1 MEIRFDNKTAVLTGA
16 SRGLG
21 RAIAMLLAENG
32 ADVVIGDVLDE
43 VGAAT
48 CQEIREKTGRQ
59 ASYVHVDV
67 RDPDQV
73 KEMFDTVPVV
83 DLVMHGA
90 GVTVPENL
98 IDASDAAIKRLFDI
112 NILGSSNV
120 VRAALN
126 KMLPRESGKIV
137 LISSV
142 AGRYID
148 KTVTHYR
155 MSKAAMLSLTMSA
168 ASFAASHNINVNAVC
183 PGIVRTDMWEQLLDE
198 KMKSMN
204 LSREEAWKAM
214 VGNLV
219 PMGRPQ
225 TQEDI
230 AATVAFLLS
239 NYADNITGQALNVD
253 GGQCMQI

>member
-1 MEIRFDNKTAVLTGA
+1 MEIRFDGKTAVLTGA
-16 SRGLG
+16 ARGLG

-43 VGAAT
+43 AGQQT
-48 CQEIREKTGRQ
+48 CEEIREKTGRQ
-59 ASYVHVDV
+59 ASYLHVDV
-67 RDPDQV
+67 RDSEQV
-73 KEMFDTVPVV
+73 QALFDSLPSV

-90 GVTVPENL
+90 GVTLPENIL
-98 IDASDAAIKRLFDI
+98 EASDAAIKRLFDI
-112 NILGSSNV
+112 NITGSSNI

-137 LISSV
+137 LLSSV

-168 ASFAASHNINVNAVC
+168 AKFAAPHNITINAVC

-198 KMKSMN
+198 KQKSMN

-214 VGNLV
+214 VGNLI
-219 PMGRPQ
+219 PMGRAQ

-230 AATVAFLLS
+230 AASVAFLLS

>member
-1 MEIRFDNKTAVLTGA
+1 MQIRFDNQTAVLTGA
-16 SRGLG
+16 ARGLG
-21 RAIAMLLAENG
+21 RAIAILLAENG

-43 VGAAT
+43 AGAAT
-48 CQEIREKTGRQ
+48 CEEIRAKTGRQ
-59 ASYVHVDV
+59 ATYVHVDV
-67 RDPDQV
+67 RDPEQV
-73 KEMFDTVPVV
+73 KMLFDAVPVV

-98 IDASDAAIKRLFDI
+98 LDATDAAIKRLFDI

-120 VRAALN
+120 VRAALG
-126 KMLPRESGKIV
+126 KMIPRERGKIV
-137 LISSV
+137 LLSSV
-142 AGRYID
+142 AGRYMD

-168 ASFAASHNINVNAVC
+168 ASFAAPYHINVNAVC
-183 PGIVRTDMWEQLLDE
+183 PGIVRTDMWEQLLDD
-198 KMKSMN
+198 KMKKMN
-204 LSREEAWKAM
+204 LSREDAWKAM

-230 AATVAFLLS
+230 AGSVAFLLS
-239 NYADNITGQALNVD
+239 SWADNITGQALNVD

>member
-1 MEIRFDNKTAVLTGA
+1 MNIRFDNQTAVLTGA

-21 RAIAMLLAENG
+21 RAVAMLLAENG

-48 CQEIREKTGRQ
+48 CREIREKTGRQ
-59 ASYVHVDV
+59 ATYVHVDV
-67 RDPDQV
+67 RDPQQV
-73 KEMFDTVPVV
+73 QQLFDAVPVV

-98 IDASDAAIKRLFDI
+98 LEATDAAIERLFDI

-120 VRAALN
+120 VRAALR
-126 KMLPRESGKIV
+126 KMLPQKHGKIV
-137 LISSV
+137 LLSSV

-168 ASFAASHNINVNAVC
+168 ASFAAPHHINVNAVC
-183 PGIVRTDMWEQLLDE
+183 PGIIRTDMWEQLLDD
-198 KMKSMN
+198 KMKKMN
-204 LSREEAWKAM
+204 LSREEAWQAM

-230 AATVAFLLS
+230 AAAVAFLLS
-239 NYADNITGQALNVD
+239 SYADNITGQALNVD